1 MTFSSAL
8 PILLRIARKGTV
20 LKHVLGCA
28 GQPALHDLPKTVRET
43 PDLDWSHCPL
53 DLLDTPYLVAVQHL
67 SRLAEVSPL
76 SGWPTAYA
84 AWAVSGVLTLR
95 EV

>member
-1 MTFSSAL
+1 MHFSAAL
-8 PILLRIARKGTV
+8 PILLRIARKGAV

-28 GQPALHDLPKTVRET
+28 GQPALHELPKTVKDT

-53 DLLDTPYLVAVQHL
+53 DLLDTPYLVAIQNL
-67 SRLAEVSPL
+67 DRLAAVAPL
-76 SGWPTAYA
+76 AGWPTAYA